1 MHSKF
6 DLISGLR
13 IYNEK
18 LIIIRK
24 KYFFS
29 FFSLLFLLFFLFGF
43 LYVESVQ
50 AAVKEDNQLIEK
62 VSKDYTKKFCNSIAF
77 GLSKESAMEFSAKEN
92 NLIFRN
98 RKGFDDISSDL
109 IANKIAISVV
119 EDCGYLIDLRG
130 NDGINGFEN
139 DYKILLKK
147 AQIKTN

>member
-98 RKGFDDISSDL
+98 RKGFDDL
-109 IANKIAISVV
+109 RNV
-119 EDCGYLIDLRG
+119 ERDQEGLPKTG
-130 NDGINGFEN
+130 QKGEHP
-139 DYKILLKK
+139 
-147 AQIKTN
+147 AKTNRLEVMS

>member
-1 MHSKF
+1 
-6 DLISGLR
+6 
-13 IYNEK
+13 
-18 LIIIRK
+18 
-24 KYFFS
+24 
-29 FFSLLFLLFFLFGF
+29 
-43 LYVESVQ
+43 
-50 AAVKEDNQLIEK
+50 
-62 VSKDYTKKFCNSIAF
+62 
-77 GLSKESAMEFSAKEN
+77 MEFSAKEN

>member
-1 MHSKF
+1 MLAII
-6 DLISGLR
+6 DLPFKIRKEKVIKELKKNILKMLNFAFIVCVCLSVLFPQ
-13 IYNEK
+13 IADASTIVNEK
-18 LIIIRK
+18 LI
-24 KYFFS
+24 
-29 FFSLLFLLFFLFGF
+29 
-43 LYVESVQ
+43 
-50 AAVKEDNQLIEK
+50 EK
-62 VSKDYTKKFCNSIAF
+62 ISKDYTNKFCNSIAF

>member
-18 LIIIRK
+18 IIIIIK
-24 KYFFS
+24 KYFFI
-29 FFSLLFLLFFLFGF
+29 FFSLLFSLFFLFGF

-77 GLSKESAMEFSAKEN
+77 GLSKDSAMKFSYKEN
-92 NLIFRN
+92 NLIF
-98 RKGFDDISSDL
+98 KKKKDFDSLNKSEV
-109 IANKIAISVV
+109 ANKIATSVI
-119 EDCGYLIDLRG
+119 ESCGYIVNLRG
-130 NDGINGFEN
+130 DDGIENFKN
-139 DYKILLKK
+139 DYI
-147 AQIKTN
+147 AMSN